1 MSSVAAVEITDID
14 EVVFED
20 DVDIQEAKK
29 PEGFVIDNQEKSTWA
44 AHRLLRAEDR
54 MKERGHLAKDYKA
67 KIDTIKEGRKGQGS
81 ATAEPRNKLIAIRTE
96 LKGLFVSFSLPSLL
110 ACDDG
115 RSF

>member
-1 MSSVAAVEITDID
+1 MTAEKKTRLTRPTKPDRAQLDTQVAKLKEQISKCHD
-14 EVVFED
+14 
-20 DVDIQEAKK
+20 KM
-29 PEGFVIDNQEKSTWA
+29 KS
-44 AHRLLRAEDR
+44 
-54 MKERGHLAKDYKA
+54 YKA